1 MQVSA
6 IAGEFTWRDMK
17 RRAKE
22 LDDISPDFSPV
33 HQADGYLSASPRSS
47 RHSQL
52 RGVPEEEE
60 EEEEEKEH
68 PSSCNDD

>member
-6 IAGEFTWRDMK
+6 IAGELTWRDMK
-17 RRAKE
+17 RRVKE
-22 LDDISPDFSPV
+22 LDDISRDFSPV
-33 HQADGYLSASPRSS
+33 HQVDGYLSASPRSS

-52 RGVPEEEE
+52 REFPEEEE
-60 EEEEEKEH
+60 KKEH